1 MNVKR
6 KSLTVYKKTKQNAL
20 ESTDKYVSL
29 NKIFIDLVWVRRFP
43 KVEKIIKIQ
52 VPTFRLLQVSA
63 SPIKKLK
70 FENKNNV
77 L

>member
-43 KVEKIIKIQ
+43 KVEKIIKI
-52 VPTFRLLQVSA
+52 
-63 SPIKKLK
+63 
-70 FENKNNV
+70 
-77 L
+77 